1 MNPALILT
9 HNSLSLTQKCVES
22 LRNQDIPVSIF
33 AVDNA
38 SSDGTQEWF
47 AKEDIPCM
55 LFQTN
60 TGFSHGINKGL
71 DWVFNAMSADYCLV
85 PGSDTVMPNNYYRT
99 LLELNLPV
107 VSGVQDID
115 GHRVTMEDLEKPFP
129 IEPIRPNPDF
139 SCLLWRKE
147 AWDTLGGF
155 DVSMVNYCSDCD
167 MHLRAHRL
175 GLVMSHAQIPFFHYG
190 SATLK
195 NAPPKERRL
204 LDMQGD
210 CDRIAFKTKWG
221 FREGG
226 EEYKKQFSPDFF
238 GIDNKSR

>member
-60 TGFSHGINKGL
+60 IGFSHGINKGL
-71 DWVFNAMSADYCLV
+71 DWVFHAMSADYCLC
-85 PGSDTVMPNNYYRT
+85 PGSDTVMPKTYYRT

-155 DVSMVNYCSDCD
+155 DASMVNYCSDCD
-167 MHLRAHRL
+167 MHLRAHRMGL
-175 GLVMSHAQIPFFHYG
+175 GMFHAPWLPFYHFG
-190 SATLK
+190 SATLR
-195 NAPPKERRL
+195 NASPKERRH
-204 LDMQGD
+204 LDMQAD
-210 CDRIAFKTKWG
+210 ADRLAFFEKYR
-221 FREGG
+221 FSESSPQ
-226 EEYKKQFSPDFF
+226 YAAQFAPETF
-238 GIDNKSR
+238 GADLK